1 MPQAQDG
8 FLQYLLSEVG
18 KGMHAART
26 GHVSCWSGSNAMLNL
41 TSGAAERVMVSL
53 SVVQGGDGLA
63 RTRGS
68 SVAAR
73 GHSTVP
79 IRWGIALEPTHE
91 RAFRP
96 PSVGRAH
103 CTSAPAHCE
112 NWGMGI
118 QAGLCGPMWRNGA
131 DYGDR
136 ASYYTALPCSE
147 PP

>member
-79 IRWGIALEPTHE
+79 IRWGIALEPTRE
-91 RAFRP
+91 RTTFRARLA
-96 PSVGRAH
+96 GALDRRAVH
-103 CTSAPAHCE
+103 WDGWS
-112 NWGMGI
+112 
-118 QAGLCGPMWRNGA
+118 GA
-131 DYGDR
+131 V
-136 ASYYTALPCSE
+136 S
-147 PP
+147 